1 MAPQLAMVLP
11 ALSSLGYKPRAE
23 VCRTL
28 VAQVGRLLAGM
39 VEPGQSSSSS
49 HLHHNHF
56 LPAAASRIT
65 EDAASAAT

>member
-28 VAQVGRLLAGM
+28 VAQVGRLQQTLLSAASPFSDA
-39 VEPGQSSSSS
+39 VSIIISP
-49 HLHHNHF
+49 F
-56 LPAAASRIT
+56 LPMQVA
-65 EDAASAAT
+65 